1 MSVKIDAT
9 AFKASILD
17 LTIDVAYAAVLAVKA
32 AVDAAEASA
41 KGTRL
46 YTDGTG
52 LLRQKTQ
59 GTTGSNFTG
68 RLTADTKYARFVE
81 SGTKP
86 HVIAAKGGGMLSFV
100 ANGGRRFARTVNHP
114 GTTARPFMAEAAVVG
129 QVTLEYAAES
139 FISAAITRRVGG

>member
-1 MSVKIDAT
+1 MTVTIDAQ
-9 AFKASILD
+9 AFKASMSD
-17 LTIDVAYAAVLAVKA
+17 LVIDVQYAATLAIKA
-32 AVDAAEASA
+32 AVGAAEASA

-59 GTTGSNFTG
+59 GTTSGITG
-68 RLTADTKYARFVE
+68 KLTADTKYARFVE

-100 ANGGRRFARTVNHP
+100 AAGGRRFARSVNHP

-139 FISAAITRRVGG
+139 FISDAITRRVGG